1 MIRQS
6 IAKRYAKGL
15 FAVGEKDGQYKGYL
29 AELENIL
36 GLFEKE
42 QRLKKALMLPLL
54 EIQKRKELLSD
65 TMRISGT
72 SLPLANMLTMLLEKN
87 RMSYLPIIRDVYSD
101 LVDDKEN
108 RARGTVWTAFPL
120 DPALIKRIEG
130 VLQEKFRKKEI
141 ILSAIEDKRL
151 IGGVK
156 VAVKGTII
164 DGSVKKQLETLK
176 ENILKE

>member
-15 FAVGEKDGQYKGYL
+15 FGVGEKDGKYKGYL
-29 AELENIL
+29 QELDSIL
-36 GLFEKE
+36 ELFEKE

-65 TMRISGT
+65 TMRLT
-72 SLPLANMLTMLLEKN
+72 NVSLPLANMITMLLENN
-87 RMSYLPIIRDVYSD
+87 RMSYLPLIRDVYSD
-101 LVDDKEN
+101 LIDDKEE
-108 RARGTVWTAFPL
+108 RARGTVWSAFPL
-120 DPALIKRIEG
+120 EPALLTRIEE
-130 VLQEKFRKKEI
+130 VLKERFHKKEVL
-141 ILSAIEDKRL
+141 LSTIEDKSL

-164 DGSVKKQLETLK
+164 DGSVKRQLETLK